1 MRPVVPLL
9 KMVITRAHRRVNEK
23 QIVTDIET
31 IVPDSVAK
39 HWEPPNWR
47 EQLTNIV
54 RMREIRNAPV
64 DTMGCERLADSTE
77 DPKVFRLQ
85 VLLSLMLSSQTKDQ
99 VTAAA
104 MTRLRTAGCTIEQLL
119 AMDATT
125 LEQIIYP
132 VGFYKQKAVY
142 IQRTCQ
148 LLKDKYNGD
157 IPRTVEGLCELP
169 GVGPKMAHLATRVA
183 WDTVTGIAVDT
194 HVHRIAN
201 RLQWTKKP
209 SKTPEETRKALESW
223 LPKEE
228 WDRINWL
235 LVGFGQQICLPVSPK
250 CLDCLNNTICPVGR
264 KLSGTTKT
272 VSTKVSTKSSNDINH
287 TENSGS
293 GGDISVQNNKTAKSK
308 KKRRT

>member
-1 MRPVVPLL
+1 
-9 KMVITRAHRRVNEK
+9 
-23 QIVTDIET
+23 
-31 IVPDSVAK
+31 
-39 HWEPPNWR
+39 
-47 EQLTNIV
+47 
-54 RMREIRNAPV
+54 
-64 DTMGCERLADSTE
+64 
-77 DPKVFRLQ
+77 
-85 VLLSLMLSSQTKDQ
+85 MLSSQTKDQ

-194 HVHRIAN
+194 HVHRVAN

-250 CLDCLNNTICPVGR
+250 CLDCLNKTSADPVGR
-264 KLSGTTKT
+264 QTQAGTTKNGQT
-272 VSTKVSTKSSNDINH
+272 RRDSSQAAARVIRTATRRRGHKCSSEITRLLKARKNAEPKIIYPGICTLNIAFIGTHIFITFFLIRRFEYSTYLFSGYRLRQTDVSVRRLL
-287 TENSGS
+287 
-293 GGDISVQNNKTAKSK
+293 ISMNRKLNGLFDLQLFCVVDAL
-308 KKRRT
+308 